1 MINVFVVLECE
12 ITIVNLCTPNAMYGI
27 PYLMCMY
34 LHAICE
40 VFEYFNANPYLGLQE
55 DMSSRTLY
63 VFDFHI
69 PTFYIF
75 NFHNEGSVKDDRR
88 FMLILAA

>member
-1 MINVFVVLECE
+1 
-12 ITIVNLCTPNAMYGI
+12 MYGI
-27 PYLMCMY
+27 PYLMCVY

-40 VFEYFNANPYLGLQE
+40 FLNILMLIPYLGLQE
-55 DMSSRTLY
+55 DTSSQTFY

-88 FMLILAA
+88 FMPILAAWISNGFTRYIWW

>member
-1 MINVFVVLECE
+1 MGSHILCVCIYMLFVK
-12 ITIVNLCTPNAMYGI
+12 
-27 PYLMCMY
+27 
-34 LHAICE
+34 

-69 PTFYIF
+69 PTFYVV